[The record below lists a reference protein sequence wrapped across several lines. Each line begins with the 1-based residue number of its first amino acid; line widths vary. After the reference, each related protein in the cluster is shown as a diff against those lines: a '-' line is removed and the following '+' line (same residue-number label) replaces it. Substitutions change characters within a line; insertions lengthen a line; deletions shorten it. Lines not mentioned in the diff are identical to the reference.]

1 MRSEGPDVKRSAVER
16 TVERGGFGSSV
27 EGSVSEADLD
37 RAVWRQVGLGRLS
50 SEFGVSMMDVQMCC
64 RLRLSGASEKL
75 AGTLTNRC

>member
-27 EGSVSEADLD
+27 EGSGSEADLD
-37 RAVWRQVGLGRLS
+37 RAVGLRRLS

>member
-37 RAVWRQVGLGRLS
+37 RADLGPL
-50 SEFGVSMMDVQMCC
+50 
-64 RLRLSGASEKL
+64 
-75 AGTLTNRC
+75 